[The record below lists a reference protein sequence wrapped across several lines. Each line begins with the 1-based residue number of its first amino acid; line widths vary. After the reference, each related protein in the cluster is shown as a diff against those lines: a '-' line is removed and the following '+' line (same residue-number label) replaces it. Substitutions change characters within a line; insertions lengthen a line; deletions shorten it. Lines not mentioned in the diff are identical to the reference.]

1 VTGISAI
8 TSQIGAKRIEILYQ
22 LVRSEPS
29 SGLFRAVA
37 RQGITG

>member
-22 LVRSEPS
+22 LDRCEPS
-29 SGLFRAVA
+29 SGLFRQLLA
-37 RQGITG
+37 RG